1 MSWTSISS
9 RAAADFL
16 DAAYYGPEINVSFP
30 VSFSNLG
37 PHTITF
43 LTGRWTTLPSA
54 PGSCL
59 VVTVEDMVEPLVE
72 LGFGVISH
80 ASPKFAF
87 CKIVQNLM
95 SKPREK
101 TVHPTAIIGP
111 EVELGEQVQI
121 GAFSILEGKV
131 CIGDR
136 VVIESHVR
144 LENSVT
150 VGMSSHIH
158 GGVQVGYDPFSF
170 GASDSGEAHLF
181 PATGG
186 VSIGQHVHVFPN
198 SSIARGTAGDTV
210 LADWVRVGNHVYIGN
225 MVSIGEGTTICSA
238 ADISARVRIGERCW
252 IAPRAAIRQG
262 LSVGSDATVGTGA
275 VVVSDVAAD
284 TIVVGVP
291 ARTLLTED

>member
-1 MSWTSISS
+1 MSWNSISS

-16 DAAYYGPEINVSFP
+16 GAVCHGPEFNVAFP
-30 VSFSNLG
+30 VSFPNLA

-43 LTGRWTTLPSA
+43 LTGRRTTLPPA

-72 LGFGVISH
+72 LGFGVIAH

-87 CKIVQNLM
+87 CKIVQSLM
-95 SKPREK
+95 SKPRET

-131 CIGDR
+131 HIGDR
-136 VVIESHVR
+136 VAIESHVR

-150 VGMSSHIH
+150 VGMGSHIH

-170 GASDSGEAHLF
+170 GASESGEAYLF
-181 PATGG
+181 PAIGG

-198 SSIARGTAGDTV
+198 SSIARGTADDTV
-210 LADWVRVGNHVYIGN
+210 LEDWVRVGNHVHIGN
-225 MVSIGEGTTICSA
+225 TVRIGEGTTISA
-238 ADISARVRIGERCW
+238 QTWISARVRIGERCW

-262 LSVGSDATVGTGA
+262 LSVGADATVGMGA
-275 VVVSDVAAD
+275 VVVSDVAAN

-291 ARTLLTED
+291 ARRHLTED